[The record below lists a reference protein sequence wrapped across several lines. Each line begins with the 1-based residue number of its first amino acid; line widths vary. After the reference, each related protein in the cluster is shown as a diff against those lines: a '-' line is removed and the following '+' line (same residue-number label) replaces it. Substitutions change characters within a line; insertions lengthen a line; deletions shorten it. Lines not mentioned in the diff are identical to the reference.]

1 MPSGRLFE
9 LPKPTVYVMM
19 SLFFFYT
26 RSKYLAVSKEA
37 IAMAS
42 GEHLWAGPACCN
54 NELLRK
60 QIRARSILRHLHAGD
75 VYLSP
80 GDPIHYVAYVAD
92 GVTSH
97 YMFGSNGR

>member
-1 MPSGRLFE
+1 M
-9 LPKPTVYVMM
+9 
-19 SLFFFYT
+19 
-26 RSKYLAVSKEA
+26 AVSKEA

-75 VYLSP
+75 VYIFPPEIQSIMSP
-80 GDPIHYVAYVAD
+80 MLQRA
-92 GVTSH
+92 
-97 YMFGSNGR
+97 

>member
-1 MPSGRLFE
+1 M
-9 LPKPTVYVMM
+9 
-19 SLFFFYT
+19 
-26 RSKYLAVSKEA
+26 AVSKEA

-80 GDPIHYVAYVAD
+80 GDPIHYVAYVAE

-97 YMFGSNGR
+97 YMFGSNGREKSCIVLDAVGFLVKGFS